1 MEIKNCRNCKRIFNY
16 ITGEPLCPKCRD
28 LLEKKFQE
36 VKEYISDNP
45 RDSITEVSEACDISV
60 GQIKRWVREERL
72 SFTEDSL
79 VGLECERCGK
89 MVHSGR
95 FCKEC
100 AGGLADAMNNAFR
113 KEMPTSNIRKTG
125 AGKMRF
131 LE

>member
-1 MEIKNCRNCKRIFNY
+1 MTELQNCRNCKRIFNY
-16 ITGEPLCPKCRD
+16 ITGERICPACKD
-28 LLEKKFQE
+28 LLEEKFQE
-36 VKEYISDNP
+36 VKKYVEENP
-45 RDSITEVSEACDISV
+45 GVNANVVAEECETTIR
-60 GQIKRWVREERL
+60 QIKKWVREERL
-72 SFTEDSL
+72 VFSDDSL

-95 FCKEC
+95 FCDAC

-113 KEMPTSNIRKTG
+113 KEIVLKKKQSG

>member
-1 MEIKNCRNCKRIFNY
+1 MELKNCRNCKKIFNY

-28 LLEKKFQE
+28 YMEDKFQE
-36 VKEYISDNP
+36 VKQYITDNP
-45 RDSITEVSEACDISV
+45 RENITEVAEACDVSV
-60 GQIKRWVREERL
+60 TQIKRWVRAERL

-100 AGGLADAMNNAFR
+100 AGGLADAMNKAYR
-113 KEMPTSNIRKTG
+113 REVTSNIRKTG